1 MQKNQLEEIVRNLA
15 GMTVSE
21 WREIRESVDRSFAEE
36 ISNLTFT
43 TSMAETSSARLCT
56 ERDQIFR

>member
-1 MQKNQLEEIVRNLA
+1 MQKSQIERIMGELA
-15 GMTVSE
+15 GMTVAE
-21 WREIRESVDRSFAEE
+21 GREIRESVDRSFAEE
-36 ISNLTFT
+36 ISKLTFT